1 MAIARETQ
9 STLFPEKETRRRSE
23 LFFNRMK
30 VRLQL
35 ETRYIDLSC
44 TVFLSPQKRGG
55 FTLNKS
61 LYGGEGGVAIRMSNK
76 LKSKYAI
83 LTEKVTPP

>member
-1 MAIARETQ
+1 MATVREKQ

-23 LFFNRMK
+23 HFFNRMK

-44 TVFLSPQKRGG
+44 SSFTDLNPLYCVLVTSEKGATYPQQNFIWWGG
-55 FTLNKS
+55 
-61 LYGGEGGVAIRMSNK
+61 G
-76 LKSKYAI
+76 
-83 LTEKVTPP
+83 

>member
-23 LFFNRMK
+23 HFFNKMK

-44 TVFLSPQKRGG
+44 TAFLSPQKRGE

-61 LYGGEGGVAIRMSNK
+61 LFGGEGGW
-76 LKSKYAI
+76 
-83 LTEKVTPP
+83 LTECLINLNPNMLF